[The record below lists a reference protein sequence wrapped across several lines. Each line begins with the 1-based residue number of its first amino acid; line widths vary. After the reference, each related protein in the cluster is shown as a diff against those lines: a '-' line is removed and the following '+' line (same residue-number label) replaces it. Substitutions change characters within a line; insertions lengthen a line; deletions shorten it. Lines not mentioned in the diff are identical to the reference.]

1 MRRVAA
7 VMLTIVILMLMA
19 SPATAQAGF
28 SPSDLPGALDQL
40 FRYLQQLEQQIQ
52 QVQEWLWS
60 LNSYTDAARESLAPI
75 LDRVYAAQELAARLE
90 ALATALPDHASQ
102 ALRSMASRLRLFP
115 PPRPRTPRWVIDQI
129 IQADPTSETA
139 QDAKRLD
146 QVSGHNAI
154 AQASARSAVESAR
167 AAARQVTAD
176 MTPQVDARAGTAA
189 ARELA
194 LRAQNTPST
203 RAAVQL
209 LVEGLAAQM
218 DQQARIG
225 AHITDREAALVQQQA
240 LLSQQLEAIVDR
252 LVAAIDLQNA
262 QQKEQLARRSAA
274 AIGMIESQRQSYGE
288 ITQSLLALNSARRQE
303 AMDAF
308 FGTLTGKR

>member
-7 VMLTIVILMLMA
+7 VMFALVMLMVTA
-19 SPATAQAGF
+19 SPAAAQGGF
-28 SPSDLPGALDQL
+28 STSDLPGALDQL

-60 LNSYTDAARESLAPI
+60 LNSYADAARESLAPV

-90 ALATALPDHASQ
+90 ALAAALPNHASQ

-115 PPRPRTPRWVIDQI
+115 PPRPRTPRWVVDQI
-129 IQADPTSETA
+129 VKADPASEIA
-139 QDAKRLD
+139 QDARKLD

-154 AQASARSAVESAR
+154 AQASSRSAVEAAR

-176 MTPQVDARAGTAA
+176 MSPQMDAQAGTAA

-194 LRAQNTPST
+194 LRAQSTPST

-209 LVEGLAAQM
+209 LVEAVAAQM
-218 DQQARIG
+218 DQQARMG
-225 AHITDREAALVQQQA
+225 AHVTAREAALVQQQA
-240 LLSQQLEAIVDR
+240 LLSQQLEALVDR

-262 QQKEQLARRSAA
+262 QQKEQLAKRSAA
-274 AIGMIESQRQSYGE
+274 AIGIVESQRQSYSE
-288 ITQSLLALNSARRQE
+288 ITQSLLALNGARRQE

-308 FGTLTGKR
+308 FGMLTGRR